1 MLNEYP
7 THFVGNGRC
16 GTCGLIHTWGEECG
30 SLNEPNPDAS
40 AARGVQG
47 EQTWVQ
53 EIEDLRAALNLNQ
66 KEFAAKIEVSTQYF
80 NDVVHGRRKPTPA
93 LTEKICDVFGQ
104 VPRRRRE
111 LHWAGARAWGWT
123 I

>member
-1 MLNEYP
+1 MITDYQNI
-7 THFVGNGRC
+7 FVGNGRC
-16 GTCGLIHTWGEECG
+16 ETCGLIHTWNEECG
-30 SLNEPNPDAS
+30 SYYERSSSLEP
-40 AARGVQG
+40 ARGIQG
-47 EQTWVQ
+47 ERSWIE
-53 EIEDLRAALNLNQ
+53 EIEDLRGALKLTQ
-66 KEFAAKIEVSTQYF
+66 KEFAAKIEVSIQYF